1 MSDSARHETRWTPLQ
16 LSGIRVLLALLSTKG
31 VGGGGKGKTFPQGF
45 FTVGFSLYDMIA
57 EPLHYILSWY
67 LITGKAEPNRRL
79 LTLQS

>member
-1 MSDSARHETRWTPLQ
+1 MDATPA
-16 LSGIRVLLALLSTKG
+16 IRDQGLVGSTFHKG
-31 VGGGGKGKTFPQGF
+31 SGGGGKGKTFPQGF

>member
-1 MSDSARHETRWTPLQ
+1 MDATPA
-16 LSGIRVLLALLSTKG
+16 IRDQGLVGSTFHKG
-31 VGGGGKGKTFPQGF
+31 SGGGEGKTFPQGF